1 MLTEVENGRNSLLQ
15 CSTEW
20 KWSSADVRLLQ
31 WPRLC
36 CNTFLFYISKLGQR
50 MSEKSAKQVLFGVV
64 EQGRH
69 FPERHKD
76 DLGRRH
82 AGSRGQREGCT
93 PHRQNTVLCVTGEP
107 MGAASLGTVSRYYN
121 HGLKTYHV
129 ETREGP
135 AWSAHL
141 NQNMEEFKHRITL
154 IFQINFPAM

>member
-1 MLTEVENGRNSLLQ
+1 
-15 CSTEW
+15 
-20 KWSSADVRLLQ
+20 
-31 WPRLC
+31 
-36 CNTFLFYISKLGQR
+36 
-50 MSEKSAKQVLFGVV
+50 MSEKSAKQVSFGAV

-82 AGSRGQREGCT
+82 AGSRGQPEGCT

-107 MGAASLGTVSRYYN
+107 MSAASLGTVSRYYN

-129 ETREGP
+129 ETR
-135 AWSAHL
+135 AHS